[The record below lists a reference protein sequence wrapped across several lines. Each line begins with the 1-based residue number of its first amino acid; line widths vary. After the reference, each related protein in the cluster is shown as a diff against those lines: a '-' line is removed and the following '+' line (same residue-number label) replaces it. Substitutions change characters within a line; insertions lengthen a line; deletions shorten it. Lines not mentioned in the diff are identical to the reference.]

1 MVFTLEALQAFWGDC
16 LIVHAGP
23 AADPRLLL
31 IDGGP
36 TATYETS
43 LKPRLEELRAARG
56 GGPLTLDMVLVS
68 HIDGDHIQGIIRL
81 AAAQIAGQEPAVNVR
96 TLWHNA
102 FDDVL
107 GNRAPEL
114 EDANQRGQL
123 HGAHHDV
130 EAVIASVPEG
140 RVLRDQSSKLRWKLN
155 RPVGGLVTVERAAGP
170 VAVADQVEMT
180 VVAPAQPQLE
190 ALYKTWE
197 RWLEDAKLD
206 PLQPAAVTDS
216 SVFNRSSI
224 VLLLKG
230 GERTMLLTG
239 DARGDHITAGLDRIG
254 ASREGVT
261 EVDLLKLPHHGSVR
275 NIDEEFFQRVRAR
288 HYVISANGRF
298 GNPDQATLDLL
309 PRVRTDDDWVL
320 HLTNGDGTGPD
331 GSSLKERLA
340 AWLAPLR
347 AQGRRFEVRTRA
359 DGEHGVRIDLGEPLP
374 GP

>member
-107 GNRAPEL
+107 GNRAQEL
-114 EDANQRGQL
+114 EDATQRGQL

>member
-1 MVFTLEALQAFWGDC
+1 MVFSLEALQAFWGDC

-23 AADPRLLL
+23 AAEPRLLL

-36 TATYETS
+36 TATYATS
-43 LKPRLEELRAARG
+43 LEPRLEELRAARG

-81 AAAQIAGQEPAVNVR
+81 AAAQIAAGEPTINVR

-107 GNRAPEL
+107 GNRAQEL
-114 EDANQRGQL
+114 EAANDRGQL
-123 HGAHHDV
+123 DGADHDV

-140 RVLRDQSSKLRWKLN
+140 RVLRDHASTLGWTLN
-155 RPVGGLVTVERAAGP
+155 RPVDGLVTVERAARP
-170 VAVADQVEMT
+170 VEVADQVEMT
-180 VVAPAQPQLE
+180 VVAPAQPQLD
-190 ALYKTWE
+190 ALYETWE
-197 RWLEDAKLD
+197 RWLAKAKLD
-206 PLQPAAVTDS
+206 PAQPATVTDS

-239 DARGDHITAGLDRIG
+239 DARGDHVTAGLDRIG
-254 ASREGVT
+254 AARDGVT

-275 NIDEEFFQRVRAR
+275 NIDQEFFERVRAR

-298 GNPDQATLDLL
+298 GNPDQATLDML

-331 GSSLKERLA
+331 GDSLKERLD
-340 AWLAPLR
+340 AWLGALR

-359 DGEHGVRIDLGEPLP
+359 DDELGVRIDLGEPLP
-374 GP
+374 SP